1 MPLFESESIVLKSYN
16 LAEADRIVV
25 FFTREFGLVRGVAKG
40 AKRLNSKFGSTLEP
54 YSTVNLEYF
63 HKDEH
68 DLVSIRSVELVRSVF
83 NEASDAKFLG
93 TFSYIG
99 DLLIA
104 FSPPHDADE
113 TLYRMVSAC
122 ILSAAAERNS
132 YLAYRVYFELWLLRL
147 GGFLPDWRSCRE
159 CGKSIALEDIA
170 FIHSGFQLA
179 CSSCGERRSSGPI
192 SIEVRELFRTIQK
205 LPPQDLV
212 VWAAGRD
219 ADLNELS
226 VILRRIITQVIG
238 REPTMNAATYSGNSA
253 A

>member
-25 FFTREFGLVRGVAKG
+25 FFTRQYGLVRGVAKG

-54 YSTVNLEYF
+54 FSTVDLEYF

-68 DLVSIRSVELVRSVF
+68 ELVSIRNVELLRSVF
-83 NEASDAKFLG
+83 DEAGNQKFLT

-99 DLLIA
+99 DLLIT

-122 ILSAAAERNS
+122 ITSAAAERSS

-147 GGFLPDWRSCRE
+147 GGYLPDWRTCRE
-159 CGKSIALEDIA
+159 CGKVIDAADEA
-170 FIHSGFQLA
+170 FIRGFQLA
-179 CSSCGERRSSGPI
+179 CSDCGKKRPSEKIPFG
-192 SIEVRELFRTIQK
+192 VRDIFNAVQK
-205 LPPQDLV
+205 LSPSDF
-212 VWAAGRD
+212 ADRIIDRD

-226 VILRRIITQVIG
+226 VILRRIIVQVIG
-238 REPTMNAATYSGNSA
+238 HEPKLISSMHSGIN
-253 A
+253 

>member
-25 FFTREFGLVRGVAKG
+25 FFTRKFGLVRGVAKG

-63 HKDEH
+63 LKDEH
-68 DLVSIRSVELVRSVF
+68 ELVSIRNIELIRSVF
-83 NEASDAKFLG
+83 DQASEAKFLS

-122 ILSAAAERNS
+122 ISSAASERTS

-147 GGFLPDWRSCRE
+147 GGFLPEWRSCRE
-159 CGKSIALEDIA
+159 CDRAIGPNDVAY
-170 FIHSGFQLA
+170 IHSGFQLA
-179 CSSCGERRSSGPI
+179 CSDCGARRSSGDV
-192 SIEVRELFRTIQK
+192 SVGVREIFANVQK
-205 LPPQDLV
+205 LSPPEFV
-212 VWAAGRD
+212 SWAFDRD
-219 ADLNELS
+219 SDLNELS

-238 REPTMNAATYSGNSA
+238 REPKLTNAAYSGNN
-253 A
+253 